1 MFESRLAETVN
12 AYHIKSTYHPG
23 MDHDRLKALRRHHPG
38 WRLLASPLAPMVV
51 GFLDRAFLAGNE
63 RLLPE
68 SELVNRLEDVLHGLR
83 ELEGDDAY
91 PRPARAYLSEWA
103 DDEHGWLR
111 RFYVD
116 GSDEPH
122 FDLTPATEKAIA
134 WLKSLEQPQFVGA
147 ESRLLTVFE
156 LLRQI
161 VERTE
166 TDPQARIEELE
177 RRKVELESEIA
188 AIRDGHLDLMD
199 DTRLRERFLQMVET
213 ARGLLADF
221 RQVEENFRQL
231 DRQVR
236 ERITRFEG
244 GKGEVL
250 SDIFD
255 EHDSIAGS
263 DQGRSFRAFWDFL
276 MSPSRQDELAGLLDR
291 VMALEPIVE
300 LKPDRR
306 LRRIHDDWLEAGA
319 QTQRTVARLSEQ
331 LRRFLDDRAWLE
343 NRRIMDLIQGLEQQA
358 LAVRDDPPKREQLK
372 LYLDAS
378 SPSIELPMDRPL
390 FSPPIKPRID
400 QQELA
405 EGDADIDPEAL
416 FNQVFV
422 DRERLR
428 AGIRRALAEHEQVR
442 LSELI
447 NEHPLELG
455 LAELVGYLAIAD
467 EDRHAVID
475 ENNEELVEWID
486 AEGVSRRA
494 RVPLVLFTRAG

>member
-1 MFESRLAETVN
+1 
-12 AYHIKSTYHPG
+12 
-23 MDHDRLKALRRHHPG
+23 MDYDRLKAMRRHHPG
-38 WRLLASPLAPMVV
+38 WRLLASSNAPLIA

-68 SELVNRLEDVLHGLR
+68 SELVNRLEDTLHGLR
-83 ELEGDDAY
+83 ETEGEDAF
-91 PRPARAYLSEWA
+91 PRAARAYLNEWA

-111 RFYVD
+111 RLYIE

-122 FDLTPATEKAIA
+122 FDLTPATEKALV
-134 WLKSLEQPQFVGA
+134 WLKNLEQPQFVGA

-177 RRKVELESEIA
+177 RRKAELESRIE
-188 AIRDGHLDLMD
+188 AIRAGHLDLMD

-213 ARGLLADF
+213 ARGLLSDF

-276 MSPSRQDELAGLLDR
+276 MSPARQDELAGLLDR
-291 VMALEPIVE
+291 VFSLEPINE

-343 NRRIMDLIQGLEQQA
+343 NRRIMDLIQDLEQHA
-358 LAVRDDPPKREQLK
+358 LAVRDAPPGREQLK

-378 SPSIELPMDRPL
+378 SPSIEMPMDRPL
-390 FSPPIKPRID
+390 FSPPIKPRIA
-400 QQELA
+400 QQVLA

-422 DRERLR
+422 DRDRLR
-428 AGIRRALAEHEQVR
+428 AGIRRALAGREQIR
-442 LSELI
+442 LSELVR
-447 NEHPLELG
+447 EHPLELG

-475 ENNEELVEWID
+475 DGSEEQIEWTD
-486 AEGVSRRA
+486 AEGATRRA

>member
-1 MFESRLAETVN
+1 
-12 AYHIKSTYHPG
+12 
-23 MDHDRLKALRRHHPG
+23 
-38 WRLLASPLAPMVV
+38 
-51 GFLDRAFLAGNE
+51 
-63 RLLPE
+63 
-68 SELVNRLEDVLHGLR
+68 
-83 ELEGDDAY
+83 
-91 PRPARAYLSEWA
+91 
-103 DDEHGWLR
+103 
-111 RFYVD
+111 
-116 GSDEPH
+116 
-122 FDLTPATEKAIA
+122 
-134 WLKSLEQPQFVGA
+134 
-147 ESRLLTVFE
+147 
-156 LLRQI
+156 
-161 VERTE
+161 
-166 TDPQARIEELE
+166 
-177 RRKVELESEIA
+177 
-188 AIRDGHLDLMD
+188 
-199 DTRLRERFLQMVET
+199 
-213 ARGLLADF
+213 
-221 RQVEENFRQL
+221 
-231 DRQVR
+231 
-236 ERITRFEG
+236 
-244 GKGEVL
+244 
-250 SDIFD
+250 
-255 EHDSIAGS
+255 
-263 DQGRSFRAFWDFL
+263 
-276 MSPSRQDELAGLLDR
+276 
-291 VMALEPIVE
+291 MALEPIVE

>member
-1 MFESRLAETVN
+1 
-12 AYHIKSTYHPG
+12 
-23 MDHDRLKALRRHHPG
+23 MDHDRLKALRRHHSG
-38 WRLLASPLAPMVV
+38 WRLLASPHAPMVV
-51 GFLDRAFLAGNE
+51 SFLDRAFLAGNE

-68 SELVNRLEDVLHGLR
+68 SELINRLEDVLHGLR
-83 ELEGDDAY
+83 QTEGEDVY
-91 PRPARAYLSEWA
+91 PRAARAYLTEWA

-116 GSDEPH
+116 GSDEAH
-122 FDLTPATEKAIA
+122 FDLTPATEKAIT
-134 WLKSLEQPQFVGA
+134 WLKNLEQPQFVGA

-166 TDPQARIEELE
+166 TDPQARIDELE
-177 RRKVELESEIA
+177 RRKAELEAEIE
-188 AIRDGHLDLMD
+188 AIRDGRLELMD
-199 DTRLRERFLQMVET
+199 DTRLRERFMQMVET
-213 ARGLLADF
+213 ARALLADF

-276 MSPSRQDELAGLLDR
+276 MSPARQEELTGLLER
-291 VMALEPIVE
+291 VLSLEPITE

-358 LAVRDDPPKREQLK
+358 LAVRDDPPRREQLN

-378 SPSIELPMDRPL
+378 SPTIELPMDRPL
-390 FSPPIKPRID
+390 YSPPIKPRIE

-422 DRERLR
+422 DRDRLR
-428 AGIRRALAEHEQVR
+428 AGIRQALADREQVR

-447 NEHPLELG
+447 AEHPLELG
-455 LAELVGYLAIAD
+455 LAELVSYLAIAD

-475 ENNEELVEWID
+475 DTAEELVEWID
-486 AEGVSRRA
+486 DQGVSRRA
-494 RVPLVLFTRAG
+494 RVPLVLYTRGA

>member
-1 MFESRLAETVN
+1 
-12 AYHIKSTYHPG
+12 
-23 MDHDRLKALRRHHPG
+23 MDHDRLKSLRRHHPG
-38 WRLLASPLAPMVV
+38 WRLLASPHAPMIVS
-51 GFLDRAFLAGNE
+51 FLERAFLASNE
-63 RLLPE
+63 RLLAE
-68 SELVNRLEDVLHGLR
+68 SELINRLEDLLHGLR
-83 ELEGDDAY
+83 QTEGEEAY
-91 PRPARAYLSEWA
+91 PRAAKAYLNEWA

-116 GSDEPH
+116 GTDEPH
-122 FDLTPATEKAIA
+122 LDLTPATEKAIA

-161 VERTE
+161 VEGTE
-166 TDPQARIEELE
+166 TDPEARIMELE
-177 RRKVELESEIA
+177 RRKAELKSEIA
-188 AIRDGHLDLMD
+188 AIRDGRLEMMD

-213 ARGLLADF
+213 ARSLLADF

-236 ERITRFEG
+236 ERITRLEG

-255 EHDSIAGS
+255 QHDTIAGS

-276 MSPSRQDELAGLLDR
+276 MSPARQEELAELLER
-291 VMALEPIVE
+291 VFALNPITE

-306 LRRIHDDWLEAGA
+306 LRLIHDDWLEAGA

-343 NRRIMDLIQGLEQQA
+343 NRRIMDIIQDLEHQA
-358 LAVRDDPPKREQLK
+358 LALRDDPPARDQLN
-372 LYLDAS
+372 LFLDAG

-390 FSPPIKPRID
+390 FSPPLKPRID
-400 QQELA
+400 QQDLA

-422 DRERLR
+422 DHERLR
-428 AGIRRALAEHEQVR
+428 AGIRRALAEREQVR

-447 NEHPLELG
+447 AEQPLELG
-455 LAELVGYLAIAD
+455 LAELVSYLAIAD
-467 EDRHAVID
+467 EDRHAVVD
-475 ENNEELVEWID
+475 DDSHEEIEWTD
-486 AEGVSRRA
+486 VAGMTRRA
-494 RVPLVLFTRAG
+494 RVPLVLFTRVS